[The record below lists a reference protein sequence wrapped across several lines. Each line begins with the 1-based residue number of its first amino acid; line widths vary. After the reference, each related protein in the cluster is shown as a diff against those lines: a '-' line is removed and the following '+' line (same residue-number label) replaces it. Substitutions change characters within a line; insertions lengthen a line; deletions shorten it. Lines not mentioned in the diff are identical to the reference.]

1 MTGFDNVLVERG
13 LPVALAY
20 RRLREMNGLSIEEV
34 AARSGISE
42 EEILKIETK
51 DSGYQLFRHEAMLKK
66 VWQAIVNKP
75 KGSRR

>member
-1 MTGFDNVLVERG
+1 LTGFDNVLVERG